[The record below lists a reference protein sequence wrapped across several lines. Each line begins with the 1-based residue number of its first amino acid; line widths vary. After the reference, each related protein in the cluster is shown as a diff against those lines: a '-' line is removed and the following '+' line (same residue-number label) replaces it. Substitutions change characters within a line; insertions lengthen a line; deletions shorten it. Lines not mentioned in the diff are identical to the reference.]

1 MAPIPVVLLWYVGQ
15 SPLAGERQGRH
26 SGRLVELDVF
36 AAHGADRIR
45 AVALT
50 TAGPGPSITPFRVEF
65 PPVPVSPTATA
76 EHIKDVNTRYH
87 DAAADEYDAKWGIDF
102 GDVGQE
108 QVRQKLV
115 KALGPASRRTFGDG
129 LEIGSGTGYFS
140 LNLLQLGTIERLTA
154 TDISPGMLRRLSTT
168 ADALG
173 LNVKTVRTEAE
184 VLPFPDES
192 FDLVFGHAVLHHIP
206 DLEKALAEFRRVLRP
221 GGCLAFCGEPSRY
234 GDRLAALPKR
244 AGMLA
249 APVWRR
255 LVRAHERLVP
265 EVEQSSGHALESEV
279 DVHAFAPADLRRLL
293 RDADFGDRRVGGE
306 ELLANAWG
314 WGLRTV
320 ESSAEPESVP
330 FGWRRFA
337 FRSYIALQKVD
348 TRLLEP
354 HLPAELFYNLLVSG
368 RKPV

>member
-1 MAPIPVVLLWYVGQ
+1 MPA
-15 SPLAGERQGRH
+15 
-26 SGRLVELDVF
+26 
-36 AAHGADRIR
+36 
-45 AVALT
+45 
-50 TAGPGPSITPFRVEF
+50 
-65 PPVPVSPTATA
+65 SPTATP

-102 GDVGQE
+102 GDTGQE

-115 KALGPASRRTFGDG
+115 KALGGRDGQSFGAG

-140 LNLLQLGTIERLTA
+140 LNLLQLGAIESLTA
-154 TDISPGMLRRLSTT
+154 TDISAGMLKRLATT
-168 ADALG
+168 AEGLG
-173 LNVKTVRTEAE
+173 LEVEAAQTEAE
-184 VLPFPDES
+184 ELPFEDES

-206 DLEKALAEFRRVLRP
+206 DLEKAFAEFRRVLRP
-221 GGCLAFCGEPSRY
+221 GGAIAFAGEPSRY

-244 AGMLA
+244 AGLLV
-249 APVWRR
+249 APAWRR
-255 LVRAHERLVP
+255 IIRAQPRAVAEAD
-265 EVEQSSGHALESEV
+265 QSEGHALEGEV

-293 RDADFGDRRVGGE
+293 RDAGFEDRHVGGE

-320 ESSAEPESVP
+320 EASAEPESVSWK
-330 FGWRRFA
+330 WRNFA

-348 TRLLEP
+348 SHLLEP

-368 RKPV
+368 RKQT